1 MTVQNQS
8 RRQAQTS
15 SRHLLRFAWLLLIAN
30 FLPGSVG
37 PALADTAAAGLCV
50 QLGDVPMAETLRLAP
65 RYVIHRMDREAKR
78 VRDCRA
84 EVTKLGLYGRVTVEH
99 WPGDLLPYVDNLVNL
114 VVVDAGF
121 DIEDRE
127 LRRIT
132 APGGLIIRR
141 SSAGE
146 QSWRKPIPD
155 DADQWTHQWRGPSGS
170 VSNADKSIGTP
181 TGIQWIQGPLFAMA
195 DRKSSTQSLVS
206 ANGRNFYVTQ
216 NIAENLTPGRSSKE
230 MTQWIAAR
238 DSYNGLM
245 LWKRPWVGP
254 FVSGDGEINPRMV
267 AGGDRLWVAGQS
279 AVLELD
285 AATGEQLAAYAMTAP
300 PSKLLSYE
308 GLLVA
313 ESSTGLTGFRDGEKV
328 WDFAQAVLYGTV
340 GSSGRLFALVA
351 ERGNQGV
358 FSNRIIALEPSTGQT
373 VWNVDTSPWTQSR
386 RLQITFAEDG
396 YLAVQ
401 SHGYFHV
408 FSQDD
413 GSHLWSRTTDA
424 RPGKDYVDERYVGHL
439 YQNGLVWLMDQNSPR
454 TRDGQGVWLG
464 LDPQTGKQIRTLE
477 TAGFWPRTAAPAKM
491 GCQMIIANERY
502 IMIPRQATFID
513 FQTGDK
519 HDFKFIRGG
528 CGLGFIPANGLIY
541 THPHA
546 CGCFSEAVRGFIAAH
561 SRGIPSADDIDRAG
575 PRRVV
580 EARAAELAPATTRSS
595 TGDIDWPTHRHDSTR
610 SGATPCSIPDS
621 PNVLWTVN
629 VALTS
634 KNVEKD
640 EWRLRVGQRVT
651 APVVVGDTAYVAD
664 VQGNQVAA
672 IDIDGG
678 SQRWA
683 FTTGSR
689 IDSPPTIHDGKC
701 FVGSRDGYAYCLDAA
716 SGELLWRY
724 RVAPIDQR
732 IMVHG
737 QLESTWPVSGSLLV
751 QNGSIFASAGRA
763 PDADGGITV
772 VALDPSNATLRWETT
787 VRDDI
792 FGLSDLLVGDGE
804 NVFLSNLRLDPTT
817 GAGKLLDKNETA
829 HLRGGK
835 MGLLEASWT
844 DVDLALRKEMH
855 DWNAHNTTGQL
866 LSFVPAASGA
876 GRSGLDVN
884 GFRLSESGQ
893 AELFSSASGWRK
905 SIDQPKQIHAMVIAG
920 DLLVVTGANRRESS
934 TGFLMVMSRTDGKI
948 LSETPLASA
957 PVFDGIA
964 VAQNRI
970 FVSLQSGDLVC
981 LGAALN

>member
-1 MTVQNQS
+1 MPVQNPSRPQTQS
-8 RRQAQTS
+8 P
-15 SRHLLRFAWLLLIAN
+15 SRHLVRFAWSLVVACFI
-30 FLPGSVG
+30 PGSIG
-37 PALADTAAAGLCV
+37 SAAADTSAAGLCV
-50 QLGDVPMAETLRLAP
+50 QLGDVSMEETLLLAP
-65 RYVIHRMDREAKR
+65 RYVVHRLDREARR
-78 VRDCRA
+78 VEACRA
-84 EVTKLGLYGRVTVEH
+84 ELSELGLYGRVTVEH
-99 WPGDLLPYVDNLVNL
+99 WPGKLLPHVDNLVNL
-114 VVVDAGF
+114 VIVAADF
-121 DIEDRE
+121 DIEATE

-132 APGGLIIRR
+132 APGGLVIRR

-155 DADQWTHQWRGPSGS
+155 DTDHWTHQWHGPSGS
-170 VSNADKSIGTP
+170 VSNADNSVGTP

-195 DRKSSTQSLVS
+195 NRKSSTQSLVS
-206 ANGRNFYVTQ
+206 ANGKNFYVTQ
-216 NIAENLTPGRSSKE
+216 NVAENLTPGRSSKE
-230 MTQWIAAR
+230 VAQWIVAR

-254 FVSGDGEINPRMV
+254 FVSGDGETNSRMV
-267 AGGDRLWVAGQS
+267 ADGNRLWVAGQL

-285 AATGEQLAAYAMTAP
+285 ASTGEQLAVYKLTAA

-308 GLLVA
+308 GLLIA
-313 ESSTGLTGFRDGEKV
+313 ESATGLTGFRDGVKV
-328 WDFAQAVLYGTV
+328 WDFAQQVLYGTV

-358 FSNRIIALEPSTGQT
+358 FSNRIVALDPSTGRP
-373 VWNVDTSPWTQSR
+373 VWDVDTSPWTQAR

-408 FSQDD
+408 FSQAD

-439 YQNGLVWLMDQNSPR
+439 YQNGLVWLMDENSPR
-454 TRDGQGVWLG
+454 TREGQCVWLG
-464 LDPQTGKQIRTLE
+464 LDPQTGKQNRSLE

-491 GCQMIIANERY
+491 GCQIIIANERY

-513 FQTGDK
+513 FETGDK

-528 CGLGFIPANGLIY
+528 CGLGFVPANGLIY

-546 CGCFSEAVRGFIAAH
+546 CGCFSEALRGFIAAH
-561 SRGIPSADDIDRAG
+561 SRGIPTADDIDRAG
-575 PRRVV
+575 PRLVLGSH
-580 EARAAELAPATTRSS
+580 AAELRPAATRPSA
-595 TGDIDWPTHRHDSTR
+595 GDIDWPTHRHDSTR
-610 SGATPCSIPDS
+610 SGATAGSIPDAL
-621 PNVLWTVN
+621 NVLWSAG

-634 KNVEKD
+634 ENVENE

-651 APVVVGDTAYVAD
+651 ASVVVGDTAYVAD
-664 VQGNQVAA
+664 VQGNQLVA
-672 IDIDGG
+672 IDIDSG

-701 FVGSRDGYAYCLDAA
+701 YVGSRDGYAYCLAAA

-751 QNGSIFASAGRA
+751 QNGLVVASAGRA

-772 VALDPSNATLRWETT
+772 VALDPTDGTPRWNTT
-787 VRDDI
+787 VQDDI

-804 NVFLSNLRLDPTT
+804 SIFVSNLRLDPTT
-817 GAGKLLDKNETA
+817 GASELLDSNSTV

-844 DVDLALRKEMH
+844 DVDLALRKAMH
-855 DWNAHNTTGQL
+855 DWNAHETTGQL
-866 LSFVPAASGA
+866 LSFAPTSSAP
-876 GRSGLDVN
+876 GRSAFDVN
-884 GFRLSESGQ
+884 GFRLSESGE

-905 SIDQPKQIHAMVIAG
+905 PLDQPKQIHAMVIAG
-920 DLLVVTGANRRESS
+920 DSLVVAGSNRREGS
-934 TGFLMVMSRTDGKI
+934 TGFLMVISRTDGKT
-948 LSETPLASA
+948 LSEIPLASA

-981 LGAALN
+981 LAE